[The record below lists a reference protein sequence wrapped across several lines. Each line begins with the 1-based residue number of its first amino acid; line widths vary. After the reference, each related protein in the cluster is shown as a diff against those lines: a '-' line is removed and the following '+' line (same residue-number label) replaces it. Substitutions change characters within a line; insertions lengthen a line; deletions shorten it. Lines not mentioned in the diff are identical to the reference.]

1 MWVALWSA
9 QILQQTENFHK
20 SSKKDYA
27 CVIDIEDMALG
38 FLRNCQEVD
47 MDRFRMLL
55 YLSLSYLVAEILLVI
70 GIDVV
75 GRKIF
80 LGKRI
85 IVLYYT

>member
-1 MWVALWSA
+1 MWLALWSA
-9 QILQQTENFHK
+9 QILQTENTQK
-20 SSKKDYA
+20 SSRKDYA
-27 CVIDIEDMALG
+27 CAIDIEDMALG
-38 FLRNCQEVD
+38 FLHNCQEVD

-85 IVLYYT
+85 IVL